1 MFLCFAQ
8 KIALAWTNQQR
19 HCLNKLCDQVD
30 GKAVSTTSLLYIY
43 ERRGEK
49 KKKKKKQIAAE
60 FLQHPQNSAG
70 LSTVQRVLNC
80 TTT

>member
-43 ERRGEK
+43 ERK

-60 FLQHPQNSAG
+60 FLQHPQNIAG
-70 LSTVQRVLNC
+70 LGTVQRVLNC

>member
-43 ERRGEK
+43 ERK
-49 KKKKKKQIAAE
+49 KKKRKSRLLPSFYSTHKIVQVSE
-60 FLQHPQNSAG
+60 QFSAF
-70 LSTVQRVLNC
+70 
-80 TTT
+80 

>member
-43 ERRGEK
+43 E
-49 KKKKKKQIAAE
+49 KKKKKKQKKRKSRLLPS
-60 FLQHPQNSAG
+60 FY
-70 LSTVQRVLNC
+70 STHKIVQVSEQFSVF
-80 TTT
+80 